1 MSIEYYML
9 HAATAIAQVPPQY
22 YVPASPGSIV
32 IGPGQILSL
41 IVASLI
47 FLGISAGGWWLI
59 LSKLGYQGKIRLFW
73 LIGLLLFP
81 INSIVM
87 IAFALLP
94 WPKSNAPESTEQK
107 LTE

>member
-9 HAATAIAQVPPQY
+9 HAATAIAQGNPQY
-22 YVPASPGSIV
+22 LVPVSPGSIV
-32 IGPGQILSL
+32 IGPGRILSL
-41 IVASLI
+41 IVAGLI

-73 LIGLLLFP
+73 LIGLVLFP
-81 INSIVM
+81 INAIVM

-94 WPKSNAPESTEQK
+94 WPKSTAPQSERAE
-107 LTE
+107 E